1 MQLRNRAPSTSAVL
15 KTPKGKSRKA
25 STSSRSS
32 NASSRSSSTSKRVRL
47 HVSSSVGSKG
57 RIEVVTAESHGRSTL
72 QSPIANRTRT
82 RSTCIVKSVE
92 PQSKSVS
99 ARKPRAR
106 SRKLVSPRP
115 SPKKLAQKP
124 KEATQPTTTKR
135 STPTPPPIVTVESS
149 EETDPNDSLQS
160 DSTLSSSLNSEDL
173 EETEPIIANISP
185 ETQTQSHNLY
195 TAPQHSQP
203 QNYTVSYDEHMEFDP
218 YYFIKHIPPLDE
230 TQRNRQAVLPCKTRQ
245 SPEYTLVLDLDE
257 TLVHCSLSP
266 ISDFEF
272 SFPITFQ
279 DVKYEVFVKTR
290 PYFKEFLQQM
300 ASIYEIIIFTA
311 SKKVYADK
319 LISIIDPEKKLVRHR
334 LFRENCVCVQ
344 GNYVKDLSILG
355 RDLSKTIIVDNSPQ
369 AFAYHL
375 LNGIPIES
383 WYTDPMDREL
393 EKLEHYLRSVV
404 NAQFDD
410 IRPELDQKFQLT
422 KRLPPDQ

>member
-1 MQLRNRAPSTSAVL
+1 MQLRNRAPSTSGVL
-15 KTPKGKSRKA
+15 KTPKGKSSVRKA

-47 HVSSSVGSKG
+47 HVASNVGSKG

-82 RSTCIVKSVE
+82 RSITQSE
-92 PQSKSVS
+92 PSSKAT

-115 SPKKLAQKP
+115 SPKKLQSKP
-124 KEATQPTTTKR
+124 QPTPNRRK
-135 STPTPPPIVTVESS
+135 TPTPQPIVEPVVEEQSS
-149 EETDPNDSLQS
+149 EDDPNDSLQS
-160 DSTLSSSLNSEDL
+160 ESTIDSSLNSEDL
-173 EETEPIIANISP
+173 EESNIIANISP
-185 ETQTQSHNLY
+185 ETSNTNSHTMY
-195 TAPQHSQP
+195 TAPEHSQP

-279 DVKYEVFVKTR
+279 DVKYEVYVKTR

-404 NAQFDD
+404 DAKHDD
-410 IRPELDQKFQLT
+410 IRPELDSKFQLT